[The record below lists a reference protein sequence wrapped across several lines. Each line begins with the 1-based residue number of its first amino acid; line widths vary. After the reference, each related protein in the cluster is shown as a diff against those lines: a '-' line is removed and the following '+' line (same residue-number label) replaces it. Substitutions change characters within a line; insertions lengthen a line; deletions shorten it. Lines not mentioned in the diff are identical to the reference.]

1 MTWRDAPQL
10 PFGPNPG
17 PGRLITIDGLDGSGK
32 TTLTASLRDHL
43 TAAAV
48 PVLTTRLPTTRMRET
63 SFFRLLRDQGRTDLV
78 DPVAFEVAYM
88 VDRIQHCSTVI
99 APALGEGRTVI
110 TDRYAL
116 SSVGTLLLRLPE
128 MRRTVLD
135 AFFHDLWFIDL
146 CRLLIQP
153 DVSFVLWTEPG
164 TGARR
169 LCSRPGEADAGFDP
183 REYAELQRL
192 LLELAAANHM
202 VPIDSGGSPEEV
214 LAACLAHLEQSPRPA
229 GRTGGRP

>member
-1 MTWRDAPQL
+1 MTWSDAPQL

-17 PGRLITIDGLDGSGK
+17 PGRLLTVDGLDGSGK

-43 TAAAV
+43 TAAGV

-63 SFFRLLRDQGRTDLV
+63 DFFRLLRDQGRTDLV

-88 VDRIQHCSTVI
+88 VDRIQHCRTVI
-99 APALGEGRTVI
+99 EPALREGRTVI

-128 MRRTVLD
+128 VRRTVLD
-135 AFFHDLWFIDL
+135 ALFSDLWFIDL
-146 CRLLIQP
+146 CRRLIRP
-153 DVSFVLWTEPG
+153 DVSFLLWTEPE

-169 LCSRPGEADAGFDP
+169 LRARPGEADAGFDP
-183 REYAELQRL
+183 LEYAELQRL

-202 VPIDSGGSPEEV
+202 VPIDSGGPPDEV
-214 LAACLAHLEQSPRPA
+214 LAACLPHLEEIRRPA
-229 GRTGGRP
+229 GQRGGRP